1 MSYKRSWVYFTC
13 NKWVSTYLQ
22 LQINNHNEVFDV
34 HATRSSYQTFKVN
47 NGIPKYWIDNL
58 TTTHNFC
65 DAYAVTHVLAI
76 YHQASTVDTIV
87 PWAAGQ
93 SHTEHACKLT
103 TCPLV
108 SISVLL
114 DFPGLFQVA
123 LLLSSPTRTF
133 GNNWS
138 SFLQDGHLAVAR
150 STVWKHWRERNS
162 NQSTDT
168 NQEES
173 PSGSIHSSSTN
184 VTPIDVTPFAPV
196 LQYE

>member
-1 MSYKRSWVYFTC
+1 MSYKHSWVYFTC

-58 TTTHNFC
+58 ITTHNFC

-87 PWAAGQ
+87 PWAAGHP
-93 SHTEHACKLT
+93 SHTEQACKLT

-114 DFPGLFQVA
+114 AFPGLFQVV
-123 LLLSSPTRTF
+123 LLLSPPTRTF

-138 SFLQDGHLAVAR
+138 SFFTRRTPCRHPINSMKALKGKEFKSKYWCQSRRITLWVA
-150 STVWKHWRERNS
+150 SFF
-162 NQSTDT
+162 
-168 NQEES
+168 
-173 PSGSIHSSSTN
+173 I
-184 VTPIDVTPFAPV
+184 
-196 LQYE
+196 